1 MALIVTSFLAGVL
14 TIAAPCVLPLL
25 PVIIGGSVSE
35 KDKKK
40 PIIIILSLSIS
51 LVVFTLLLKAST
63 LLIDISASFWA
74 SISGSI
80 ILFFGVITLFP
91 NLWETIS
98 EKFNLGSSSQSF
110 LQQSTQKKGNLGSIL
125 IGAALGPVF
134 SSCSPT
140 YALIVATILPQSF
153 FVGLINI
160 ISYVLGLAVM
170 LLLIAIYGQKLVTK
184 MKWLAD
190 PNGKFKKVLGAIFIL
205 VGLAVLTG
213 IDKEIETYLVENEI
227 YKVSEFETNLLENT
241 QQLN

>member
-241 QQLN
+241 QKLN